1 MPGLKW
7 SRSSA
12 NWWPRDETSTE
23 AVDSRAPRLP
33 GEACFVSVMQASRL
47 CGGLSASARNHEG
60 LVVEPQASVLLQR
73 PVGGFEIAPVAPRGA
88 KPLVLDLRDIDGGVP
103 GCE

>member
-60 LVVEPQASVLLQR
+60 LVVEPQASVLLQP
-73 PVGGFEIAPVAPRGA
+73 PVGGFDVTPARHPGRQ
-88 KPLVLDLRDIDGGVP
+88 PLVLDLRDIDGGVP
-103 GCE
+103 GSE